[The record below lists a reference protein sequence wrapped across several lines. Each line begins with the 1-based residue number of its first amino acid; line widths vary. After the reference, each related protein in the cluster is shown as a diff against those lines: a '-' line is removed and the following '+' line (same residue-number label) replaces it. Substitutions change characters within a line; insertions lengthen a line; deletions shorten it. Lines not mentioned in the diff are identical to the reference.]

1 MSEEKKG
8 LCLDISSCKPL
19 REIVFETIRGA
30 IITGELQ
37 PGQRLMEV
45 QLAEEMGVSRTPVR
59 ESIRKLE
66 LEGLVKMVPRRG
78 AYVTPMSVN
87 DLKEMMEIRRALE
100 GLAAELAAL
109 NATAEEIAK
118 LYAANQR
125 FGESAMANDE
135 EGIIKND
142 MDIHDIIYRAS
153 GNKKLLTMINSLREQ
168 MQRFRA
174 EYVHRIEDKTPLVN
188 QHMEII
194 RKIESGE
201 SAMAKALAGEH
212 IHCTSADMLKVLYA
226 VKDDKKQNE
235 WAL

>member
-37 PGQRLMEV
+37 PRQRLMEV

-142 MDIHDIIYRAS
+142 MAIHDIIYRAS

>member
-100 GLAAELAAL
+100 GLAAELASL

-142 MDIHDIIYRAS
+142 MAIHDIIYRAS

-201 SAMAKALAGEH
+201 SAMAKSLACEH
-212 IHCTSADMLKVLYA
+212 IHCTSDDMLKVLYA
-226 VKDDKKQNE
+226 VKNDKKQNE